1 MEDIPVSYT
10 HLDVYKRQDDA
21 IGDSV
26 GQRAQRVADGNGD
39 LAHGQG
45 VTVADDCRG
54 QTRSINFQHRN
65 VGGGILTDD
74 GGVVALVAAVQ
85 LHLYAGRAVDDV
97 GACLLYTSRCV

>member
-1 MEDIPVSYT
+1 MHGDLTVQ
-10 HLDVYKRQDDA
+10 RADDA

-26 GQRAQRVADGNGD
+26 GQRAQRVADGDGD

-54 QTRSINFQHRN
+54 QARSINFQHRD

-85 LHLYAGRAVDDV
+85 LHLYAGRAADDV
-97 GACLLYTSRCV
+97 GAV